1 MRRRLLLLLLGAL
14 AGAPLAA
21 QQQGPSLGIELGY
34 TRADF
39 VHGTGVQSRE
49 GATAGAFFR
58 VPLAGWVSLQPGL
71 LIASKGGASATTI
84 DSLPGTSRFDFDLVY
99 LDLPLLLRLRLPAPG
114 GTRLILSGGMA
125 PGLRIGCNLELSN
138 GGFVLARESCV
149 QAGVTGLQDWDV
161 AALGGAGLAIPIERS
176 ELALELRYSE
186 GLRTLSDLS
195 SIRNRS
201 VTLLLSVPF

>member
-1 MRRRLLLLLLGAL
+1 MRRRWLGLAAALLA
-14 AGAPLAA
+14 APLAA
-21 QQQGPSLGIELGY
+21 QQGTSLGIELGY

-39 VHGTGVQSRE
+39 IHGTGVQSRE

-58 VPLAGWVSLQPGL
+58 VPLASWISLQPGL

-84 DSLPGTSRFDFDLVY
+84 DSLPGTSQFDFDLVY
-99 LDLPLLLRLRLPAPG
+99 LDLPLLLRLRIPALA
-114 GTRLILSGGMA
+114 GTRLILSGGVA

-149 QAGVTGLQDWDV
+149 QARVTGLQDWDV
-161 AALGGAGLAIPIERS
+161 AAVGGVGLGVPIERS
-176 ELALELRYSE
+176 ELALELRYSA
-186 GLRTLSDLS
+186 GLRPLSDLS
-195 SIRNRS
+195 GIRNRS